1 MQREPDISK
10 LRTMFTLSQGA
21 SRPGHR
27 RGLKSQGYVHPDLQK
42 EKETSHEYSSPTI
55 SKHYFNFLYPIG
67 KGGFGRVWKV
77 ELKKVK
83 RLFAMKAMS
92 KLRIVS
98 KRSVHSVMN
107 ERKILSVLRHP
118 LIVNMQ
124 FAFQD
129 RENLYLVMDL
139 MPGGD
144 LRYHIGK
151 VRRFSEE
158 QTRFFV
164 ACIVSGLEYI
174 HANGIIHR
182 DIKPENLVLDSKGYV
197 RITDFGIARVFNPE
211 NSQDTSGTP
220 GYMAPEVMCRM
231 NHGYVADYFA
241 LGVIVY
247 EFMMGRRP
255 YNGKNRKEI
264 RDQILAKQV
273 QIKRQEIPEG
283 WSIEAADFANK
294 MLMRKADHRLGAK
307 GAKELKAHPWLQDF
321 PWKELKDKTL
331 EAPFRLTTED
341 NFDPRVGGEWKDE
354 IDPTIEQDSI
364 QSLFSGYFFDFRMS
378 AAKPPESTLEYRKFS
393 LSSKISCI

>member
-1 MQREPDISK
+1 
-10 LRTMFTLSQGA
+10 
-21 SRPGHR
+21 
-27 RGLKSQGYVHPDLQK
+27 
-42 EKETSHEYSSPTI
+42 
-55 SKHYFNFLYPIG
+55 
-67 KGGFGRVWKV
+67 
-77 ELKKVK
+77 
-83 RLFAMKAMS
+83 MKAMS
-92 KLRIVS
+92 KLRVVS

-107 ERKILSVLRHP
+107 ERKLLSILRHQ

-151 VRRFSEE
+151 IRRFTEE

-164 ACIVSGLEYI
+164 ACIVSGLDYV
-174 HANGIIHR
+174 HSNGIIHR

-197 RITDFGIARVFNPE
+197 RITDFGIARLHTPE
-211 NSQDTSGTP
+211 NAQDTSGTP

-231 NHGYVADYFA
+231 NHSYVTDYFA

-255 YNGKNRKEI
+255 YNGANRKEI
-264 RDQILAKQV
+264 RDAILARQV
-273 QIKRQEIPEG
+273 QIKRQEIPDG

-294 MLMRKADHRLGAK
+294 LLMRKADSRLGSK
-307 GAKELKAHPWLQDF
+307 GAKEIKAHPWLVNF
-321 PWKELKDKTL
+321 PWRELREKTL
-331 EAPFRLTTED
+331 EAPYKLVSED

-354 IDPTIEQDSI
+354 IDPTIEPESI
-364 QSLFSGYFFDFRMS
+364 QNLFSGYFFDFRTTT
-378 AAKPPESTLEYRKFS
+378 AKQTDTTLEYRKFS
-393 LSSKISCI
+393 ISSKLSCI